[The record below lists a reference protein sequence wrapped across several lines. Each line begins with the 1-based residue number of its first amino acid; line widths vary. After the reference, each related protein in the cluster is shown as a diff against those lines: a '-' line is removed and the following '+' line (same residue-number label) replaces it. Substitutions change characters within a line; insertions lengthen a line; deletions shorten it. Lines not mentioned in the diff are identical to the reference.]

1 MRDAFMAA
9 LTEQAQQDSRVNLI
23 IADIGFKVVDD
34 FVAKMPDQFLN
45 VGIAEQTMIG
55 VASGMASLG
64 KRPIAYSL
72 GNFPTIRCLEQI
84 RNDLC
89 YHDLDVT
96 VVSVG
101 AGLAYGTLGYTHHTV
116 EDIALMR
123 ALPNMKVYSPADALE
138 CRAVVELLPTT
149 PGPKYIRLGKNKEP
163 RIHEVQPDL
172 STGAPVLV
180 REGSDVT
187 LIVVGPIVTQAIEA
201 ADALAKQGVSVRL
214 LTCPVIKPLNI
225 AAIRDAAAGTA
236 GIVTLEEHTLM
247 GGFGSAVLE
256 ALAVNGWRIPVL
268 PLALN
273 DAAAATV
280 GSQEY
285 LREHNGLATDSVIAR
300 IADFTSSV

>member
-9 LTEQAQQDSRVNLI
+9 LTEQAQADSRVNLI

-34 FVAKMPDQFLN
+34 FVARMPDQFLN

-55 VASGMASLG
+55 VAAGMASLG

-180 REGSDVT
+180 RAGSDVT
-187 LIVVGPIVTQAIEA
+187 LIAVGPIVTQAIEA

-225 AAIRDAAAGTA
+225 AAIRDAAAGTV

-285 LREHNGLATDSVIAR
+285 LREHNGLATASVIAR
-300 IADFTSSV
+300 IADFTASV

>member
-9 LTEQAQQDSRVNLI
+9 LTEQAQADPRVNLI

-55 VASGMASLG
+55 VAAGMASLG

-101 AGLAYGTLGYTHHTV
+101 AGLAYGTLGYTHHAV

-187 LIVVGPIVTQAIEA
+187 LIVVGPIVTAAIEA
-201 ADALAKQGVSVRL
+201 ADALAQQGVSVRL

-225 AAIRDAAAGTA
+225 AAIRDAAAGTV

-273 DAAAATV
+273 DAAASTV

-285 LREHNGLATDSVIAR
+285 LRAHNGLATDSVIAR
-300 IADFTSSV
+300 IADFTASV

>member
-55 VASGMASLG
+55 VAAGMASLG

-101 AGLAYGTLGYTHHTV
+101 AGLAYGTLGYTHHAV

-180 REGSDVT
+180 RDGSDVT

-201 ADALAKQGVSVRL
+201 ADALAKQGISVRL

-225 AAIRDAAAGTA
+225 AAIRDAAAGTS

-280 GSQEY
+280 GGQEY

-300 IADFTSSV
+300 IADFTGSV

>member
-45 VGIAEQTMIG
+45 VGIAEQAMIG
-55 VASGMASLG
+55 VAAGMASLG

-89 YHDLDVT
+89 YHDLNVT

-101 AGLAYGTLGYTHHTV
+101 AGLAYGTLGYTHHAV

-149 PGPKYIRLGKNKEP
+149 PGPKYIRLGKNREP

-172 STGAPVLV
+172 SAGAPVLV

-187 LIVVGPIVTQAIEA
+187 LMVVGPIVTQAIEA
-201 ADALAKQGVSVRL
+201 AQELAKQGISVRL

-225 AAIRDAAAGTA
+225 TAIRDAATGTA

-256 ALAVNGWRIPVL
+256 ALAVHGWRIPVL
-268 PLALN
+268 PLALD
-273 DAAAATV
+273 DAAASTV

-285 LREHNGLATDSVIAR
+285 LREQNGLATHSVISR
-300 IADFTSSV
+300 IADFTASV

>member
-9 LTEQAQQDSRVNLI
+9 LTEQAQSDSRVNLI

-55 VASGMASLG
+55 VAAGMASLG

-163 RIHEVQPDL
+163 RIHETQPDL

-180 REGSDVT
+180 RDGSDVT
-187 LIVVGPIVTQAIEA
+187 LIAVGPIVTQAIEA
-201 ADALAKQGVSVRL
+201 ADALSERGISVRL

-225 AAIRDAAAGTA
+225 SAIRDAAAGTV

-256 ALAVNGWRIPVL
+256 ALAVNSWRIPVL

-285 LREHNGLATDSVIAR
+285 LREHNGLATDSVITR
-300 IADFTSSV
+300 IADFTASV

>member
-9 LTEQAQQDSRVNLI
+9 LTEQAQQDPRVNLI

-55 VASGMASLG
+55 VAAGMASLG
-64 KRPIAYSL
+64 KRPVAYSL

-101 AGLAYGTLGYTHHTV
+101 AGLAYGTLGYTHHAV

-138 CRAVVELLPTT
+138 CRAIVALLPTT

-163 RIHEVQPDL
+163 RIHETQPDL

-180 REGSDVT
+180 RDGSDVT
-187 LIVVGPIVTQAIEA
+187 LIAVGPIVTQAIEA
-201 ADALAKQGVSVRL
+201 ADALGERGVSVRL

-225 AAIRDAAAGTA
+225 ASIREAAAGTV

-256 ALAVNGWRIPVL
+256 ALAVNGWRIPLL

-300 IADFTSSV
+300 IADFAASL

>member
-55 VASGMASLG
+55 VAAGMASLG
-64 KRPIAYSL
+64 KRPIAYPL

-101 AGLAYGTLGYTHHTV
+101 AGLAYGTLGYTHHAV

-172 STGAPVLV
+172 STGVPVLV
-180 REGSDVT
+180 RDGSDVT

-225 AAIRDAAAGTA
+225 TGIREAAAGTA

-285 LREHNGLATDSVIAR
+285 LREHNGLATDSVISR
-300 IADFTSSV
+300 IADFTASV

>member
-45 VGIAEQTMIG
+45 VGIAEQAMIG
-55 VASGMASLG
+55 VAAGMASLG

-89 YHDLDVT
+89 YHDLNVT

-101 AGLAYGTLGYTHHTV
+101 AGLAYGTLGYTHHAV

-149 PGPKYIRLGKNKEP
+149 PGPKYIRLGKNREP

-172 STGAPVLV
+172 SAGAPVLV

-187 LIVVGPIVTQAIEA
+187 LMVVGPIVTQAIEA
-201 ADALAKQGVSVRL
+201 AQELAKQGISVRL

-225 AAIRDAAAGTA
+225 TAIRDAAAGTA

-273 DAAAATV
+273 DAAASTV

-285 LREHNGLATDSVIAR
+285 LREQNGLATHSVISR
-300 IADFTSSV
+300 IADFTASV

>member
-55 VASGMASLG
+55 VAAGMASLG

-101 AGLAYGTLGYTHHTV
+101 AGLAYGTLGYTHHAV

-180 REGSDVT
+180 RDGSDVT

-225 AAIRDAAAGTA
+225 AAIRDAAAGTV

-280 GSQEY
+280 GGQEY

-300 IADFTSSV
+300 IADFTASV

>member
-55 VASGMASLG
+55 VAAGMASLG

-138 CRAVVELLPTT
+138 CRAVVELLPKT

-163 RIHEVQPDL
+163 RIHETQPDL

-180 REGSDVT
+180 RDGSDVT

-201 ADALAKQGVSVRL
+201 ADALSERGISVRL

-225 AAIRDAAAGTA
+225 SAIRDAAAGTV

-256 ALAVNGWRIPVL
+256 ALAINGWRIPVL

-300 IADFTSSV
+300 IADFTASV